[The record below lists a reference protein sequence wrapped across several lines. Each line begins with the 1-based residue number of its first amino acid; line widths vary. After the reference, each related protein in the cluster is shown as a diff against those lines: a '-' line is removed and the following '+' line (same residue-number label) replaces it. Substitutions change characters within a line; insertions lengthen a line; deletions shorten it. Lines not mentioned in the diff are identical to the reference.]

1 MSETDCTSRRI
12 LYPTEP
18 LVGVQAGGLLVDRVD
33 DDESRRH
40 PLNHDDHSSES
51 LGEERA
57 ADALV
62 LTGFVRRQ
70 PSEPCAESRRR
81 PRAREVICRGRVVRS
96 ETHQAGAL
104 PHVRTID
111 GTWAVPVAAQP
122 EQRLD

>member
-1 MSETDCTSRRI
+1 M
-12 LYPTEP
+12 
-18 LVGVQAGGLLVDRVD
+18 GVQAGGLLVDRVD

-70 PSEPCAESRRR
+70 PSEPCAESGADRVL
-81 PRAREVICRGRVVRS
+81 ARSSVEVGSSAPKLIKLV
-96 ETHQAGAL
+96 L
-104 PHVRTID
+104 FLHVRTID